1 MKNKILLGIALFS
14 LAALTTISIKFATPS
29 DSYQIAGRLI
39 TSSSINEFQTSG
51 RMITSS
57 INEFQT
63 SGRMIT
69 SSINEFQTSEKAIT

>member
-29 DSYQIAGRLI
+29 DSYQLAGRMI
-39 TSSSINEFQTSG
+39 TSSINEFQTSG
-51 RMITSS
+51 KMITSS